1 MSHKKG
7 ITLHKIFALL
17 IIIGLVYFIIL
28 HFKAEKKAPAPTMP
42 PRPVKTA
49 KAFTKSVDNYI
60 ESFGNLSAD
69 QSVDIISQVTGQ
81 IKEIKFCEGDIVKK
95 GQLLVIIDE
104 ATYKAELDKDEA
116 ALMQDKIDLA
126 LKKDALKRNQQLFE
140 KKLISEFDFEKYKSD
155 VAAAEAALKM
165 DNANIESAKINL
177 SYCKITSPIDGV
189 AGKKLV
195 DAGNIVTANQG
206 PKLSNIKTIDPLSI
220 NFTISERYLSILR
233 EAMAKGQLKVT
244 IKPDDY
250 SQKEYEGVLKA
261 IDNIVDN
268 DTGTISLKAKIP
280 NEAKELWPGQ
290 FVRVRLVINI
300 ADNAILIPYE
310 AIQLGQNGDY
320 IYVITDGKAEIRDSL
335 ETGIRDGDN
344 IVVKDKIKAG
354 ETVVTVGQMGLA
366 PGVPVVDITEET
378 DKLDKDTDANSN
390 QKDNK

>member
-17 IIIGLVYFIIL
+17 IIIGIAYFISL
-28 HFKAEKKAPAPTMP
+28 HFKAEKKTPAPTMP

-81 IKEIKFCEGDIVKK
+81 IKEIRFCEGDIVKK
-95 GQLLVIIDE
+95 GQLLVVIDE
-104 ATYKAELDKDEA
+104 ATCKAELDKDKA
-116 ALMQDKIDLA
+116 ALDQNKIDLA

-155 VAAAEAALKM
+155 VAAAEAAVKL
-165 DNANIESAKINL
+165 DEANLESAKINL
-177 SYCKITSPIDGV
+177 SYCQITSPIDGV

-233 EAMAKGQLKVT
+233 EAMAKGPLKVT
-244 IKPDDY
+244 IMPDDY

-280 NEAKELWPGQ
+280 NETKELWPGQ
-290 FVRVRLVINI
+290 FVRVKLVINI
-300 ADNAILIPYE
+300 ADNAVLVPYE

-320 IYVITDGKAEIRDSL
+320 IYVITNGKAEIRDSL

-344 IVVKDKIKAG
+344 IVVKNKIKTG

-378 DKLDKDTDANSN
+378 EKLDKTTDATSN
-390 QKDNK
+390 QKDK

>member
-17 IIIGLVYFIIL
+17 IVIGIVYFTIL

-49 KAFTKSVDNYI
+49 KAFTKNVDNYI
-60 ESFGNLSAD
+60 DSFGNLSAD

-81 IKEIKFCEGDIVKK
+81 IKEIRFCEGDIIKK

-104 ATYKAELDKDEA
+104 ATCKAELDKDEA
-116 ALMQDKIDLA
+116 ALEQDKIDLA

-244 IKPDDY
+244 IMPDDY

-261 IDNIVDN
+261 IDNVVDN

-280 NEAKELWPGQ
+280 NETKELWPGQ
-290 FVRVRLVINI
+290 FVRVKLVINI
-300 ADNAILIPYE
+300 ADNAVLVPYE

-320 IYVITDGKAEIRDSL
+320 IYVITNGKAEIRDSL

-344 IVVKDKIKAG
+344 IVVKNKIKTG

-378 DKLDKDTDANSN
+378 EKLDKTTDATSN
-390 QKDNK
+390 QKDK

>member
-17 IIIGLVYFIIL
+17 IIIGITYFISL
-28 HFKAEKKAPAPTMP
+28 HFKAEKKNPAPTMP

-81 IKEIKFCEGDIVKK
+81 IKEIRFCEGDIIKK
-95 GQLLVIIDE
+95 GQLLVVIDE
-104 ATYKAELDKDEA
+104 ATCKAELDKDKA
-116 ALMQDKIDLA
+116 ALDQNKIDLA

-155 VAAAEAALKM
+155 VAAAEAAVKL
-165 DNANIESAKINL
+165 DEANLESAKINL
-177 SYCKITSPIDGV
+177 SYCQITSPIDGV

-233 EAMAKGQLKVT
+233 EAMAKGPLKVT
-244 IKPDDY
+244 IMPDDY

-268 DTGTISLKAKIP
+268 DTGTISLKAQIP
-280 NEAKELWPGQ
+280 NQTKELWPGQ
-290 FVRVRLVINI
+290 FVRVKLVINI
-300 ADNAILIPYE
+300 ADNAVLVPYE

-320 IYVITDGKAEIRDSL
+320 IYVITNGKAEIRDSL

-344 IVVKDKIKAG
+344 IVVKNKIKTG

-378 DKLDKDTDANSN
+378 EKLDKTTDATSN
-390 QKDNK
+390 QKDK

>member
-17 IIIGLVYFIIL
+17 IIIGITYFISL
-28 HFKAEKKAPAPTMP
+28 HFKAEKKNPAPTMP

-81 IKEIKFCEGDIVKK
+81 IKEIRFCEGDIIKK
-95 GQLLVIIDE
+95 GQLLVVIDE
-104 ATYKAELDKDEA
+104 ATCKAELDKDKA
-116 ALMQDKIDLA
+116 ALDQNKIDLA

-155 VAAAEAALKM
+155 VAAAEAAVKL
-165 DNANIESAKINL
+165 DEANLESAKINL
-177 SYCKITSPIDGV
+177 SYCQITSPIDGV

-233 EAMAKGQLKVT
+233 EAMAKGPLKVT
-244 IKPDDY
+244 IMPDDY

-280 NEAKELWPGQ
+280 NETKELWPGQ
-290 FVRVRLVINI
+290 FVRVKLVINI
-300 ADNAILIPYE
+300 ADNAVLVPYE

-320 IYVITDGKAEIRDSL
+320 IYVITNGKAEIRDSL

-344 IVVKDKIKAG
+344 IVVKNKIKTG

-378 DKLDKDTDANSN
+378 DKLDKTSDATSN
-390 QKDNK
+390 QKDK

>member
-17 IIIGLVYFIIL
+17 IVIGIVYFTIL

-49 KAFTKSVDNYI
+49 KAFTKNVDNYI
-60 ESFGNLSAD
+60 DSFGNLSAD

-81 IKEIKFCEGDIVKK
+81 IKEIRFCEGDIIKK

-104 ATYKAELDKDEA
+104 ATCKAELDKDEA
-116 ALMQDKIDLA
+116 ALEQDKIDLA

-177 SYCKITSPIDGV
+177 SYCQITSPIDGV

-233 EAMAKGQLKVT
+233 RAMAKGPLKVT
-244 IKPDDY
+244 IMPDDY

-280 NEAKELWPGQ
+280 NETKELWPGQ
-290 FVRVRLVINI
+290 FVRVKLVINI
-300 ADNAILIPYE
+300 ADNAVLVPYE

-320 IYVITDGKAEIRDSL
+320 IYVITNGKAEIRDSL

-366 PGVPVVDITEET
+366 PGVSVVDITEET
-378 DKLDKDTDANSN
+378 DKLDKTTDATSN
-390 QKDNK
+390 QKDK

>member
-81 IKEIKFCEGDIVKK
+81 IKEIKFCEGDIVEK
-95 GQLLVIIDE
+95 GQLLVVIDE

-116 ALMQDKIDLA
+116 ALTQDKIDLA

-177 SYCKITSPIDGV
+177 AYCQITSPIDGV
-189 AGKKLV
+189 AGKKPV

-206 PKLSNIKTIDPLSI
+206 PKLGNIKTIDPLSI
-220 NFTISERYLSILR
+220 YFTISERYLSILR

-250 SQKEYEGVLKA
+250 SQKEYEGFLKA

-280 NEAKELWPGQ
+280 NKTKELWPGQ
-290 FVRVRLVINI
+290 FVRVKLVINI
-300 ADNAILIPYE
+300 ADNAVLVPYE

-320 IYVITDGKAEIRDSL
+320 IYVITDDKAEIRDSL

-366 PGVPVVDITEET
+366 PGVLVVDITEET
-378 DKLDKDTDANSN
+378 DKLDKTTDATSN
-390 QKDNK
+390 QKDK

>member
-17 IIIGLVYFIIL
+17 IVIGIVYFISL
-28 HFKAEKKAPAPTMP
+28 YFKADKKTPAPTMP

-177 SYCKITSPIDGV
+177 AYCQITSPIDGV

-233 EAMAKGQLKVT
+233 KAMSKGQLKVT

-290 FVRVRLVINI
+290 FVRVKLVINI

-320 IYVITDGKAEIRDSL
+320 IYVITDGKAEIRDAL
-335 ETGIRDGDN
+335 KTGIRDGDN
-344 IVVKDKIKAG
+344 IVVKDKVEAG
-354 ETVVTVGQMGLA
+354 ETIVTVGQMGLA

-378 DKLDKDTDANSN
+378 DKLDKDTDATSN

>member
-17 IIIGLVYFIIL
+17 IIIGITYFISL
-28 HFKAEKKAPAPTMP
+28 HFKAEKKNPAPTMP

-81 IKEIKFCEGDIVKK
+81 IKEIRFCEGDIVKK
-95 GQLLVIIDE
+95 GQLLVVIDE
-104 ATYKAELDKDEA
+104 ATCKAELDKDKA
-116 ALMQDKIDLA
+116 ALDQNKIDLA

-155 VAAAEAALKM
+155 VAAAEAAVKL
-165 DNANIESAKINL
+165 DEANLESAKINL
-177 SYCKITSPIDGV
+177 SYCQITSPIDGV

-244 IKPDDY
+244 IMPDDY

-280 NEAKELWPGQ
+280 NETKELWPGQ
-290 FVRVRLVINI
+290 FVRVKLVINI
-300 ADNAILIPYE
+300 ADNAVLVPYE

-320 IYVITDGKAEIRDSL
+320 IYVITNGKAEIRDSL

-378 DKLDKDTDANSN
+378 DKLDKTSDATSN
-390 QKDNK
+390 QKDK

>member
-81 IKEIKFCEGDIVKK
+81 IKEIKFCEGDIVEK
-95 GQLLVIIDE
+95 GQLLVVIDE

-116 ALMQDKIDLA
+116 ALTQDKIDLA

-268 DTGTISLKAKIP
+268 DTGTISLKAQIP
-280 NEAKELWPGQ
+280 NQTKELWPGQ
-290 FVRVRLVINI
+290 FVRVKLVINI
-300 ADNAILIPYE
+300 ADNAVLVPYE

-344 IVVKDKIKAG
+344 IVVKNKIKTG

-378 DKLDKDTDANSN
+378 EKLDKTTDATSN
-390 QKDNK
+390 QKDK